1 MSGYLYLSIAI
12 IFEVVATSALKTS
25 ENFTNLGPSLVVVV
39 GYAVAFYCLSA
50 VLKTIPVGIAYA
62 IWSGMGI
69 VLITV
74 VGRVLFN
81 QHIDSAAL
89 LGMVLIVTGVVI
101 IYAFSGSFPQ
111 QG

>member
-1 MSGYLYLSIAI
+1 MSGFIYLSIAI
-12 IFEVVATSALKTS
+12 IFEVVATSALKAS
-25 ENFTNLGPSLVVVV
+25 DSFTNIGPSILVVV

-50 VLKTIPVGIAYA
+50 VLKTIPVGVAYA
-62 IWSGMGI
+62 IWSGMGV

-89 LGMVLIVTGVVI
+89 LGMALILTGVVI
-101 IYAFSGSFPQ
+101 IYGFSGSVSH